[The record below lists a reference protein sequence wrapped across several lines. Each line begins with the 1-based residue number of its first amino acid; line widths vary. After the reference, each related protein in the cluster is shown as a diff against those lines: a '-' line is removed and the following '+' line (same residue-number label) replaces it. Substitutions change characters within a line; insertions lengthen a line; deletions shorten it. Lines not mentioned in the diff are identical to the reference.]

1 MGEKGGA
8 VAFFDVDGTLVW
20 HDMEKARTSG
30 ADAVFSR
37 PRPTDGVYGAFR
49 RMRAAGHRTFICTG
63 RHVPF
68 IPDTL
73 LDLGPDGVIAGAGAY
88 VRVGDEVVRNAVVEN
103 DLLMEVARRFVEAG
117 VSVTFE
123 GVECN
128 LELRP
133 DGAPAS
139 FASSELAHD
148 LAGVERAIGRHSFCK
163 FCVSDVSL
171 DDIAPVR
178 EFCERYF
185 TVCDLQYSTYEFS
198 LVGVD
203 KGTAIDVALERLD
216 HGRERTF
223 AFGDS
228 ENDLSMADH
237 VETFVA
243 MGNALPGVKA
253 RADYV
258 TDSAADDGVVTGLE
272 HFGLI

>member
-88 VRVGDEVVRNAVVEN
+88 VRVGDEVVRNAVVES

-163 FCVSDVSL
+163 FCVSDVTL

-203 KGTAIDVALERLD
+203 KGTAIDVALERLG
-216 HGRERTF
+216 HGCERTF